1 MVLGK
6 IFGGDTI
13 KTVGN
18 VIDDL
23 HFSGEEKEKLKLQ
36 MKEIDAKLKEK
47 QMSIN
52 LADAQST
59 AGGLSGFMQRSWR
72 PLIGMSA
79 AIAIF
84 WEFVL
89 SKFILFICGLF
100 QYEVL
105 NVPELDMG
113 TLMPLVMSLLGM
125 GALRTFEKTKGVAK
139 WEIKLRDGGIHLFN

>member
-6 IFGGDTI
+6 LFGGDTI

-72 PLIGMSA
+72 PLIGMSCA
-79 AIAIF
+79 LAIF

-100 QYEVL
+100 HYEVV
-105 NVPELDMG
+105 NIPQLDLQH
-113 TLMPLVMSLLGM
+113 LMPLVLALLGM
-125 GALRTFEKTKGVAK
+125 SGIRSFELAKGVRK
-139 WEIKLRDGGIHLFN
+139 

>member
-6 IFGGDTI
+6 IFGGDTV
-13 KTVGN
+13 KTISN
-18 VIDDL
+18 VVDDL
-23 HFSGEEKEKLKLQ
+23 HFSREEKEKLKLQ
-36 MKEIDAKLKEK
+36 MKEIEAKLQEK
-47 QMSIN
+47 QMAIN

-89 SKFILFICGLF
+89 SKFILFFLGVF
-100 QYEVL
+100 HYEVI
-105 NVPELDMG
+105 NIPQLDTGVLM
-113 TLMPLVMSLLGM
+113 TLVTSLLGL
-125 GALRTFEKTKGVAK
+125 GTLRTIEKSKGLTK
-139 WEIKLRDGGIHLFN
+139 

>member
-6 IFGGDTI
+6 IFGGDTV
-13 KTVGN
+13 KAVGN
-18 VIDDL
+18 VIDDM
-23 HFSGEEKEKLKLQ
+23 HFSGEEKEKLKIQ
-36 MKEIDAKLKEK
+36 MKEIEARLQEK
-47 QMSIN
+47 QMAIN

-89 SKFILFICGLF
+89 SKFILFFLGVF
-100 QYEVL
+100 HYEVI
-105 NVPELDMG
+105 NIPQLDTGVLM
-113 TLMPLVMSLLGM
+113 TLVTSLLGL
-125 GALRTFEKTKGVAK
+125 GTLRTIDKSKGLTK
-139 WEIKLRDGGIHLFN
+139 

>member
-6 IFGGDTI
+6 LFGGDTV
-13 KTVGN
+13 KAVGN

-36 MKEIDAKLKEK
+36 MKEIEAKLQEK
-47 QMSIN
+47 QMAIN

-89 SKFILFICGLF
+89 SKFILFFLGVF
-100 QYEVL
+100 HYEVI
-105 NVPELDMG
+105 NIPQLDVGVLM
-113 TLMPLVMSLLGM
+113 TLVTSLLGL
-125 GALRTFEKTKGVAK
+125 GTLRTFEKSRGLTK
-139 WEIKLRDGGIHLFN
+139 

>member
-6 IFGGDTI
+6 LLGGG
-13 KTVGN
+13 TVKAVAN
-18 VIDDL
+18 VIDEL
-23 HFSGEEKEKLKLQ
+23 HTSEEEKQQLKNRFE
-36 MKEIDAKLKEK
+36 EIQAKLKSK
-47 QMSIN
+47 QMDIN
-52 LADAQST
+52 LEDAKST

-72 PLIGMSA
+72 PLIGMSC

-100 QYEVL
+100 HYEVL
-105 NVPELDMG
+105 NIPQLDMG

-125 GALRTFEKTKGVAK
+125 GALRTFEKTKGVSK
-139 WEIKLRDGGIHLFN
+139 

>member
-6 IFGGDTI
+6 IFGGDTV
-13 KTVGN
+13 KAVGN
-18 VIDDL
+18 VIDDM
-23 HFSGEEKEKLKLQ
+23 HFSGEEKEKLKIQ
-36 MKEIDAKLKEK
+36 MKEIEARLQEI
-47 QMSIN
+47 QMAIN

-89 SKFILFICGLF
+89 SKFILFFLGVF
-100 QYEVL
+100 HYEVI
-105 NVPELDMG
+105 NIPQLDTGVLM
-113 TLMPLVMSLLGM
+113 TLVTSLLGL
-125 GALRTFEKTKGVAK
+125 GTLRTIEKSKGLTK
-139 WEIKLRDGGIHLFN
+139 

>member
-6 IFGGDTI
+6 IFGGDTL
-13 KTVGN
+13 KAVGN
-18 VIDDL
+18 VIDDM
-23 HFSGEEKEKLKLQ
+23 HFSGEEKEKLKIQ
-36 MKEIDAKLKEK
+36 MKEIEARLQEK
-47 QMSIN
+47 QMAIN

-89 SKFILFICGLF
+89 SKFILFFLGVF
-100 QYEVL
+100 HYEVI
-105 NVPELDMG
+105 NIPQLDTGVLM
-113 TLMPLVMSLLGM
+113 TLVTSLLGL
-125 GALRTFEKTKGVAK
+125 GTLRTIEKSRGLTK
-139 WEIKLRDGGIHLFN
+139 

>member
-6 IFGGDTI
+6 IFGGDTV
-13 KTVGN
+13 KAVGN
-18 VIDDL
+18 VIDDM
-23 HFSGEEKEKLKLQ
+23 HFSGEEKEKLKIQ
-36 MKEIDAKLKEK
+36 MKEIEAKLQEK
-47 QMSIN
+47 QMAIN

-89 SKFILFICGLF
+89 SKFILFFLGVF
-100 QYEVL
+100 HYEVI
-105 NVPELDMG
+105 NIPQLDTGVLM
-113 TLMPLVMSLLGM
+113 TLVTSLLGL
-125 GALRTFEKTKGVAK
+125 GTLRTIEKSKGLTK
-139 WEIKLRDGGIHLFN
+139 

>member
-36 MKEIDAKLKEK
+36 MKEIDAKLREK

-59 AGGLSGFMQRSWR
+59 AGGLSGFMQRAWR
-72 PLIGMSA
+72 PLIGMSCA
-79 AIAIF
+79 LA
-84 WEFVL
+84 L
-89 SKFILFICGLF
+89 LFEYVIKPYLLF
-100 QYEVL
+100 FLATFHIETL
-105 NVPELDMG
+105 PLPELDMG
-113 TLMPLVMSLLGM
+113 MLMPLVMSLLGM
-125 GALRTFEKTKGVAK
+125 GALRTYEKQKGLTK
-139 WEIKLRDGGIHLFN
+139 

>member
-6 IFGGDTI
+6 LFSGG
-13 KTVGN
+13 TVKAVAG
-18 VIDDL
+18 VIDEL
-23 HFSGEEKEKLKLQ
+23 HTSEEEKQQLKNRFE
-36 MKEIDAKLKEK
+36 EIQAKLKSK
-47 QMSIN
+47 QMDIN
-52 LADAQST
+52 LADAKST

-72 PLIGMSA
+72 PLIGMSC

-100 QYEVL
+100 HYEVL
-105 NVPELDMG
+105 NIPQLDMG

-125 GALRTFEKTKGVAK
+125 GALRTFEKTKGVSK
-139 WEIKLRDGGIHLFN
+139 